1 MKDDEMITRTLA
13 EFCSSTAVAGVPEF
27 LNEKVKACIC
37 DTLHAIILAIPSRT
51 AHLLWQYLNASN
63 VTRGHCTMIG
73 YGCND
78 AERAALYNACLAAV
92 HEIDDVHYDTSCHP
106 GAVIIPAVLSASE
119 FVHASPRHMM
129 SAVVVGYEIAIRLC
143 IAMGERHYHY
153 FHSTATCCTIGAAA
167 ASGVILGLDA
177 DRIQAAL
184 GLAATSA
191 SGLWEGITN
200 QAVMVK
206 HLHLGQAA
214 ERGVRCARLAQLGW
228 QGAPYALEGEKGFVA
243 ALARPNEYAPD
254 ESPTKEELEKILI
267 GSLGEKWAIE
277 RNIFK
282 STPFCLGV
290 NEPLEGLRAILQQL
304 NAGKEQIDKI
314 VVETS
319 PSVAWMVGNRAPL
332 DDCQVRFS
340 APFAMA
346 LLLADLKP
354 DTVPLPMEWLTHPDV
369 QQWISKI
376 QLVGREDIGRRK
388 AYVNVYFNDGQHLI
402 ADQPLKSLSNQEA
415 IKRFAKVAV
424 ESYGESGY
432 EIVDMLSNFEK
443 IDNLGRLS
451 AILSRR
457 VSL

>member
-1 MKDDEMITRTLA
+1 MITRTLA
-13 EFCSSTAVAGVPEF
+13 EFCSSVAVAGVPEF

-37 DTLHAIILAIPSRT
+37 DTLHAIILAMPSRT
-51 AHLLWQYLNASN
+51 AYLLQQYLDSSP
-63 VTRGHCTMIG
+63 VLHDQCTMIG
-73 YGCND
+73 YGYND
-78 AERAALYNACLAAV
+78 AERSAFYNACLAAV

-106 GAVIIPAVLSASE
+106 GAVIVPAVLSASE
-119 FVHASPRHMM
+119 FAQASPRQMM
-129 SAVVVGYEIAIRLC
+129 SAVAAGYEIAIRLC

-167 ASGVILGLDA
+167 ASGIVMGLDA
-177 DRIQAAL
+177 DSLQAAL

-228 QGAPYALEGEKGFVA
+228 QGAPHALEGEKGFIA
-243 ALARPNEYAPD
+243 ALACPNEYAPD
-254 ESPTKEELEKILI
+254 ERPTREELEKILT
-267 GSLGEKWAIE
+267 GHLGEKWAIE

-290 NEPLEGLRAILQQL
+290 NEPLEGLRAILGQS
-304 NAGKEQIDKI
+304 NVRREQIDKI

-319 PSVAWMVGNRAPL
+319 PSVAWMVGNRDPH
-332 DDCQVRFS
+332 DDCQARFS

-346 LLLADLKP
+346 LLLANLKP
-354 DTVPLPMEWLTHPDV
+354 ETVPLPIKWLTHPDV
-369 QQWISKI
+369 QKWISNI
-376 QLVGREDIGRRK
+376 QLVGRADIGRRK
-388 AYVNVYFNDGQHLI
+388 AYVNVYFNDGQCLR

-415 IKRFAKVAV
+415 IKRFEKVVV
-424 ESYGESGY
+424 ESYGESGH
-432 EIVDMLSNFEK
+432 ELVDILSNLEK
-443 IDNLGRLS
+443 TTNLSRLS

-457 VSL
+457 VCS

>member
-1 MKDDEMITRTLA
+1 MITRTLA
-13 EFCSSTAVAGVPEF
+13 EFCSSVAVAGVPEF

-37 DTLHAIILAIPSRT
+37 DTLHAIILAMPSRT
-51 AHLLWQYLNASN
+51 ACLLQQYLDSSP
-63 VTRGHCTMIG
+63 VSHGQCTMIG
-73 YGCND
+73 YGYND
-78 AERAALYNACLAAV
+78 AELSAFYNACLAAV

-106 GAVIIPAVLSASE
+106 GAVIVPAVLSASE
-119 FVHASPRHMM
+119 LVHASPRQMI
-129 SAVVVGYEIAIRLC
+129 AAIVVGYEVAIRLC

-167 ASGVILGLDA
+167 ASGVVMGLDA
-177 DRIQAAL
+177 DRLQAAF

-228 QGAPYALEGEKGFVA
+228 QGAPCALEGEKGFIA

-254 ESPTKEELEKILI
+254 ESPTKEELEKTLT
-267 GSLGEKWAIE
+267 GNLGAKWAIE

-290 NEPLEGLRAILQQL
+290 NEPLEGLRAILQQTDVR
-304 NAGKEQIDKI
+304 KEQIDKI

-319 PSVAWMVGNRAPL
+319 PSVAWMVGNRDPH

-354 DTVPLPMEWLTHPDV
+354 ETVPLPMQWLTHPDV
-369 QQWISKI
+369 LQWISNI
-376 QLVGREDIGRRK
+376 QLVGRTDIGRRK
-388 AYVNVYFNDGQHLI
+388 AYVNVYFKDGRILT

-415 IKRFAKVAV
+415 VKRFEKVVV
-424 ESYGESGY
+424 ESYGEFGY
-432 EIVDMLSNFEK
+432 EIVDILSNFEK
-443 IDNLGRLS
+443 IVDLGRLG

-457 VSL
+457 VYS